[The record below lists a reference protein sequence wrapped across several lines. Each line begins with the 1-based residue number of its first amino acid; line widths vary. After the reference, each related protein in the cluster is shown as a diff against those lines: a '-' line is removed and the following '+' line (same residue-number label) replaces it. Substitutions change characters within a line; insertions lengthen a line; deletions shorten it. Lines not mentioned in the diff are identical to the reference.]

1 MTRNTYI
8 LAIDQ
13 GTTSSRAILFDQQGL
28 PVPTATAQVEHRQI
42 LPRAGWVEHD
52 PLEIWENVRT
62 AMAQVAGLAD
72 LEPALVAAIG
82 ITNQRETTVVWERE
96 TGRPVYNAIV
106 WQDTRTSGIC
116 ARLAAE
122 HPDGDDR
129 FRDVTGL
136 PLSTYFAGPK
146 IRWILEHLDEEGQRG
161 TERAEAGELLAGTMD
176 SWLIWNLTGGRRGGD
191 HGEPALHVTDVTNAS
206 RTLLMDLRT
215 LEWSEELCREIG
227 VPRTMLPEIVPSSGV
242 VGHVTARRMF
252 GGTPI
257 AGILGDQQ
265 AAMFGQTCFDP
276 GDAKNT
282 YGTGAFLLLNTGTTP
297 QFSENG
303 LLTTVC
309 YQLGDADP
317 VYALEGSVAVAGSL
331 VQWLR
336 DNLGVISGAGETE
349 ELAASLEDNGDCYL
363 VPAFSGL
370 LAPRWRPD
378 ARGAL
383 VGLTRFHTRA
393 HLARAAL
400 EATAFQTR
408 EMTDAMAADAGEVAE
423 SLRVDGGMVVNDF
436 LMQFQADILGID
448 VVRPEVTETT
458 ALGAAFAAGLAVG
471 QWDSPDRL
479 RELWREDPPRG
490 ARGSDEERGRL
501 WDRWNDAV
509 ERTLNWA
516 VAEG

>member
-1 MTRNTYI
+1 
-8 LAIDQ
+8 
-13 GTTSSRAILFDQQGL
+13 
-28 PVPTATAQVEHRQI
+28 
-42 LPRAGWVEHD
+42 
-52 PLEIWENVRT
+52 
-62 AMAQVAGLAD
+62 
-72 LEPALVAAIG
+72 
-82 ITNQRETTVVWERE
+82 
-96 TGRPVYNAIV
+96 
-106 WQDTRTSGIC
+106 
-116 ARLAAE
+116 
-122 HPDGDDR
+122 
-129 FRDVTGL
+129 
-136 PLSTYFAGPK
+136 
-146 IRWILEHLDEEGQRG
+146 
-161 TERAEAGELLAGTMD
+161 
-176 SWLIWNLTGGRRGGD
+176 
-191 HGEPALHVTDVTNAS
+191 
-206 RTLLMDLRT
+206 MDLRT

-479 RELWREDPPRG
+479 RELWREDRRWEPRM
-490 ARGSDEERGRL
+490 SDEERGRL